1 MFCYTYLSTLECGLR
16 ELSMWTE
23 ISSQHPIFF
32 INVARCLNINLTAQI
47 EADLNRMTCCFGAVN
62 NEARRLLG
70 IAATQRNNIDY
81 ALAQAAS
88 QLMQQF
94 LQYDQEFLAIIQQ
107 LKAYG
112 QDQPVWQTLV
122 CHVEHEQVY
131 MYRLIATLQ
140 HQIFKGC
147 QSPPNMMPPLHP

>member
-16 ELSMWTE
+16 ELILWSE

-32 INVARCLNINLTAQI
+32 INVAQCLNINLAAPI
-47 EADLNRMTCCFGAVN
+47 EADLNRMSCCFVAVN

-70 IAATQRNNIDY
+70 LAATQRNNIDY

-94 LQYDQEFLAIIQQ
+94 LQYDQEFLSIIQQ

-112 QDQPVWQTLV
+112 QNQPVWQTLV
-122 CHVEHEQVY
+122 GHIEHEQIY
-131 MYRLIATLQ
+131 MYRLITTLRQ
-140 HQIFKGC
+140 QIFRGSQC
-147 QSPPNMMPPLHP
+147 PPNIMPPMHP